1 MKGMLVV
8 LVILIIFFS
17 VFIGS
22 AVTLSERL
30 EEYSLQKMEEPKIEK
45 IYFYNIKYTYLTAK
59 YDRALKLIETYNERY
74 GSEREYTSEIT
85 FIKARTYDRMGDY
98 GTAMN
103 LYKEYKARWPEG
115 KKIQAVKDRI
125 THKILL

>member
-1 MKGMLVV
+1 MKAMVAI

-17 VFIGS
+17 VFVGS
-22 AVTLSERL
+22 AVSLSEKL
-30 EEYSLQKMEEPKIEK
+30 EAYSLEKMEEPKIEK
-45 IYFYNIKYTYLTAK
+45 IYYYNIEYTYLTAK
-59 YDRALKLIETYNERY
+59 YERVLKLIETYNERY
-74 GSEREYTSEIT
+74 GEERDYTSDIT

-103 LYKEYKARWPEG
+103 IYKEYQLKWPEG
-115 KKIQAVKDRI
+115 KKIKTVNDRI